1 MNLTEMKKKIL
12 GMIEELDPNN
22 KNLTSDIDIATK
34 LNDTINQVMFE
45 LSRMKKIADYV
56 ELEVSKGDLIRFED
70 IASESG
76 SEVYQLDK
84 LRGVDYELK
93 ANGTIIKVLES
104 GTLEIEYFK
113 YPERITEKT
122 NGSYEFE
129 LSQDALEI
137 LPYGV
142 AGDLLKTD
150 VSTEYGRIFSERYE
164 MMLQRLDSRSSM
176 GTFSVEGGLPWHNV

>member
-12 GMIEELDPNN
+12 GMIEELDTDE
-22 KNLTSDIDIATK
+22 KSLTSDIDIATK

-45 LSRMKKIADYV
+45 LARMKKISDYV
-56 ELEVSKGDLIRFED
+56 EMEVKEGDLIRFAD
-70 IASESG
+70 IEKVSG
-76 SEVYQLDK
+76 YEVYQLDR
-84 LRGVDYELK
+84 LHGVDYELR

-104 GTLEIEYFK
+104 GTLEIDYYK

-122 NGSYEFE
+122 SGNYEFE

-150 VSTEYGRIFSERYE
+150 VSTEYGKIFSDRYE
-164 MMLQRLDSRSSM
+164 LMLSRLDPRSAM
-176 GTFSVEGGLPWHNV
+176 GTFIVKGGVTI

>member
-1 MNLTEMKKKIL
+1 MTLTEMKKKVL
-12 GMIEELDPNN
+12 GMIEELDVDETS
-22 KNLTSDIDIATK
+22 LTSDQDIETK

-45 LSRMKKIADYV
+45 LARMKKIPDYV
-56 ELEVSKGDLIRFED
+56 EIEVQEGDLVRFED
-70 IASESG
+70 IATASG
-76 SEVYQLDK
+76 FEVYQLDK
-84 LRGVDYELK
+84 VRGTAYELK
-93 ANGTIIKVLES
+93 ANGTIIKALKS
-104 GTLEIEYFK
+104 GTLEIDYFK

-150 VSTEYGRIFSERYE
+150 VSTNYGQIFSERYE
-164 MMLQRLDSRSSM
+164 TMLSRLDPRYTM
-176 GTFSVEGGLPWHNV
+176 GTFTIEGGVVIG